1 MDFSTLLQTV
11 GLWPALVLLLGWWI
25 DKIRRE
31 QLADRDKQLLDRDR
45 TIDELEAEA
54 RKAVEAKNA
63 ELAEWKQRALDRRRS
78 R

>member
-1 MDFSTLLQTV
+1 MDFPTLLQTV

-31 QLADRDKQLLDRDR
+31 QLADRDKQLEESDHK
-45 TIDELEAEA
+45 IAELEAEA

-63 ELAEWKQRALDRRRS
+63 ELAEWKQRALDQRRS